1 MRKYV
6 LYCAAFL
13 ALSAAPAEAQKAWG
27 GTFYGGIP
35 VPVGTTA
42 DYVGPSFSWGGGVR
56 FAKPDAPWALRFDIR
71 NSRFNIHEDFFLG
84 ANPIFQVV
92 DDGFARTWDFALS
105 GEIGLPENRPFRIYG
120 VAGVGY
126 YNRYVALT
134 DTQLASGCY
143 WDPWW
148 GYICGTGAVD
158 AILVDKSDWNF
169 GFNFGAGMSYKVQG
183 GVTLFIEAIYN
194 TVSFNSGDTNQGTN
208 GVDKSNATTWMPIV
222 FGIKF

>member
-6 LYCAAFL
+6 LYGAAFV

-35 VPVGTTA
+35 VPMGTTA
-42 DYVGPSFSWGGGVR
+42 DYVGSSFSWGGGVR

-71 NSRFNIHEDFFLG
+71 NSRFNIHPE
-84 ANPIFQVV
+84 IFAGHAIV

-105 GEIGLPENRPFRIYG
+105 GEIGVPENKPFRVYG
-120 VAGVGY
+120 IAGVGY
-126 YNRYVALT
+126 YNRYVAVT
-134 DTQLASGCY
+134 DAQLVSGCY

-148 GYICGTGAVD
+148 GYICGSGVAD
-158 AILVDKSDWNF
+158 QIIADKSDWAF
-169 GFNFGAGMSYKVQG
+169 GFNFGAGMSYKIQH
-183 GVTLFIEAIYN
+183 GVTLFVEGIYN
-194 TVSFNSGDTNQGTN
+194 TVGFNSGDANQGT
-208 GVDKSNATTWMPIV
+208 GSTSATTWMPIV

>member
-1 MRKYV
+1 MRKALFPLVV
-6 LYCAAFL
+6 LTALGSGEAA
-13 ALSAAPAEAQKAWG
+13 AQKAWG
-27 GTFYGGIP
+27 GTFYGGVP
-35 VPVGTTA
+35 VPLGTTA

-56 FAKPDAPWALRFDIR
+56 YAKPDAPWALRFDIR
-71 NSRFNIHEDFFLG
+71 NSRFNAHTEQFVGHAI
-84 ANPIFQVV
+84 V

-105 GEIGLPENRPFRIYG
+105 GEIGMRNDKPFRIYG

-134 DTQLASGCY
+134 DAQLVSGCY

-148 GYICGTGAVD
+148 GYICGSGVGDVVVA
-158 AILVDKSDWNF
+158 DKSDWDF
-169 GFNFGAGMSYKVQG
+169 GFNFGAGMSYKVQH

-194 TVSFNSGDTNQGTN
+194 TVNFASGDSNQGN
-208 GVDKSNATTWMPIV
+208 NSSNATTWMPIV